1 MKISVKFTKLIL
13 SVADRGY
20 IEKKAGLLEKYI
32 ESAGDSVHAYVE
44 IERNVKHRSGDV
56 FRAEIQLRWPGG
68 DIRAESRGK
77 TWRIAF
83 DGARKKTQREIVKHK
98 GKKNA

>member
-1 MKISVKFTKLIL
+1 MKISIKFTKLVL
-13 SVADRGY
+13 SAADSGY
-20 IEKKAGLLEKYI
+20 IEKKIGLLEKYI
-32 ESAGDSVHAYVE
+32 ENASANLHAYLE
-44 IERNVKHRSGDV
+44 LEKNVKHKSGDI

-83 DGARKKTQREIVKHK
+83 DGARKKMRREIAKYK
-98 GKKNA
+98 GKKNV